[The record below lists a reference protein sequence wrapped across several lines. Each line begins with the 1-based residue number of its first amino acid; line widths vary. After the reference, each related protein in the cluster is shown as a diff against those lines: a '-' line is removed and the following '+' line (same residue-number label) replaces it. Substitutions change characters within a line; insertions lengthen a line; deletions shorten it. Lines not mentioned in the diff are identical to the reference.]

1 MELYQLFEI
10 STSTVAL
17 FGGVGWT
24 GMLIGAIGGVALWLA
39 LFILQGFGLSAM
51 AKKRGLGRRWLAF
64 VPFANILYIGKI
76 AGECTV
82 FGQRMKRGGLYT
94 MLAQIF
100 TTLLSLL
107 TIGAQIYLLLVEGA
121 PEYDQYGLPFWV
133 NLSGFSAVAYKFYG
147 ISQYI
152 LPIFQLAYEVLM
164 LILLIALYKRYT
176 PRNYFVLS
184 LLALF
189 VPVSRFIVIFV
200 LRNRQGID
208 YEAYMRARH
217 EAYMRQQQQYGG
229 YNPYY
234 GGYNRNP
241 YNNPYGNPYNN
252 PYGATGQPQQPQ
264 APQDPFEEFGNAT
277 STDNTTFGQSGQNPT
292 QPDPNDPDGFFD

>member
-1 MELYQLFEI
+1 MELYQLFDI
-10 STSTVAL
+10 STSVVAF
-17 FGGVGWT
+17 FGGVGWK
-24 GMLIGAIGGVALWLA
+24 GMLVGAIGCVAIWLS
-39 LFILQGFGLSAM
+39 LFILQGLGLSAM
-51 AKKRGLGRRWLAF
+51 AKKRGLKKRWLAF
-64 VPFANILYIGKI
+64 IPFANIWYIGKI
-76 AGECTV
+76 AGECNV

-100 TTLLSLL
+100 TTVLCGL
-107 TIGAQIYLLLVEGA
+107 TIAVQVYLLVVEGA
-121 PEYDQYGLPFWV
+121 PEYDQFGFPFWI
-133 NLSGFSAVAYKFYG
+133 NLTGFSAVAYKFYG

-152 LPIFQLAYEVLM
+152 LPIFQLVYEVFM
-164 LILLIALYKRYT
+164 LILLIALYKRYAH
-176 PRNYFVLS
+176 RNYFILS
-184 LLALF
+184 MLALF

-200 LRNRQGID
+200 LRNRNGID

-241 YNNPYGNPYNN
+241 YGNPQNT
-252 PYGATGQPQQPQ
+252 PKPPE
-264 APQDPFEEFGNAT
+264 DPFGEFGNAPT
-277 STDNTTFGQSGQNPT
+277 QNDTNAQSTGTPS

>member
-1 MELYQLFEI
+1 MELYQLFDI
-10 STSTVAL
+10 STSVVAF
-17 FGGVGWT
+17 FGGVGWK
-24 GMLIGAIGGVALWLA
+24 GMLGGAIGGVAIWLT

-51 AKKRGLGRRWLAF
+51 AKKRGLKKRWLAF
-64 VPFANILYIGKI
+64 IPFANIWYIGKI
-76 AGECTV
+76 AGECNV

-100 TTLLSLL
+100 TTVLCGL
-107 TIGAQIYLLLVEGA
+107 TIAVQVYLLVVEGA
-121 PEYDQYGLPFWV
+121 PEYDQFGFPFWI
-133 NLSGFSAVAYKFYG
+133 NLTGFSAVAYKFYG

-152 LPIFQLAYEVLM
+152 LPIFQLVYEVFM
-164 LILLIALYKRYT
+164 LILLIALYKRYAH
-176 PRNYFVLS
+176 RNYFILS
-184 LLALF
+184 MLALF

-200 LRNRQGID
+200 LRNRNGID

-241 YNNPYGNPYNN
+241 YGNPQN
-252 PYGATGQPQQPQ
+252 
-264 APQDPFEEFGNAT
+264 APKPPEDPFGEFGNAPT
-277 STDNTTFGQSGQNPT
+277 QNDINAQSTGAPS

>member
-1 MELYQLFEI
+1 MELYQLFDI
-10 STSTVAL
+10 STSVVAF
-17 FGGVGWT
+17 FGGVGWK
-24 GMLIGAIGGVALWLA
+24 GMLVGAIGGVAVWLT

-51 AKKRGLGRRWLAF
+51 AKKRGLKKRWLAF
-64 VPFANILYIGKI
+64 IPFANIWYIGKI
-76 AGECTV
+76 AGECNV

-100 TTLLSLL
+100 TTILGLLIYGSL
-107 TIGAQIYLLLVEGA
+107 IYLWFVEGA
-121 PEYDQYGLPFWV
+121 PETDQFGFPFWV
-133 NLSGFSAVAYKFYG
+133 NLTGFSAVAYKFYG

-152 LPIFQLAYEVLM
+152 LPIFQLVYEVFM
-164 LILLIALYKRYT
+164 LILLIALYKRYAH
-176 PRNYFVLS
+176 RNYFILS
-184 LLALF
+184 MLALF

-200 LRNRQGID
+200 LRNRNGID

-241 YNNPYGNPYNN
+241 YGNPYNN
-252 PYGATGQPQQPQ
+252 PYGNTQN
-264 APQDPFEEFGNAT
+264 APKPPEDPFGEFGNAPT
-277 STDNTTFGQSGQNPT
+277 QNDTNAQSTGTPS

>member
-1 MELYQLFEI
+1 MELYQLFDI
-10 STSTVAL
+10 STSVVAF
-17 FGGVGWT
+17 FGGVGWK
-24 GMLIGAIGGVALWLA
+24 GMLVGAIGGVAIWLT

-51 AKKRGLGRRWLAF
+51 AKKRGLKKRWLAF
-64 VPFANILYIGKI
+64 IPFANIWYIGKI
-76 AGECTV
+76 AGECNV

-100 TTLLSLL
+100 TTVLCGL
-107 TIGAQIYLLLVEGA
+107 TIAVQVYLLVVEGA
-121 PEYDQYGLPFWV
+121 PEYDQFGFPFWI
-133 NLSGFSAVAYKFYG
+133 NLTGFSAVAYKFYG

-152 LPIFQLAYEVLM
+152 LPIFQLVYEVFM
-164 LILLIALYKRYT
+164 LILLIALYKRYAH
-176 PRNYFVLS
+176 RNYFILS
-184 LLALF
+184 MLALF

-200 LRNRQGID
+200 LRNRNGID

-241 YNNPYGNPYNN
+241 YGNPYNN
-252 PYGATGQPQQPQ
+252 PYGNTQN
-264 APQDPFEEFGNAT
+264 APKPPEDPFGEFGNAPT
-277 STDNTTFGQSGQNPT
+277 QNDTNAQSTGAPS

>member
-1 MELYQLFEI
+1 MELYQLFDI
-10 STSTVAL
+10 STSVVAF
-17 FGGVGWT
+17 FGGVGWK
-24 GMLIGAIGGVALWLA
+24 GMLVGAIGGVAIWLT

-51 AKKRGLGRRWLAF
+51 AKKRGLKKRWLAF
-64 VPFANILYIGKI
+64 IPFANIWYIGKI
-76 AGECTV
+76 AGECNV

-100 TTLLSLL
+100 TTVLCGL
-107 TIGAQIYLLLVEGA
+107 TIAVQVYLLVVEGA
-121 PEYDQYGLPFWV
+121 PEYDQFGFPFWI
-133 NLSGFSAVAYKFYG
+133 NLTGFSAVAYKFYG

-152 LPIFQLAYEVLM
+152 LPIFQLVYEVFM
-164 LILLIALYKRYT
+164 LILLIALYKRYAH
-176 PRNYFVLS
+176 RNYFILS
-184 LLALF
+184 MLALF

-200 LRNRQGID
+200 LRNRNGID

-241 YNNPYGNPYNN
+241 YGNPYNN
-252 PYGATGQPQQPQ
+252 PYGNPQN
-264 APQDPFEEFGNAT
+264 APKPPEDPFGEFGNA
-277 STDNTTFGQSGQNPT
+277 STQNDTNAQSTGAPS

>member
-1 MELYQLFEI
+1 MELYQLFDI
-10 STSTVAL
+10 STSVVAF
-17 FGGVGWT
+17 FGGVGWK
-24 GMLIGAIGGVALWLA
+24 GMLVGAIGGVAIWLT

-51 AKKRGLGRRWLAF
+51 AKKRGLKKRWLAF
-64 VPFANILYIGKI
+64 IPFANIWYIGKI
-76 AGECTV
+76 AGECNV

-100 TTLLSLL
+100 TTVLCGL
-107 TIGAQIYLLLVEGA
+107 TIAVQVYLLVVEGA
-121 PEYDQYGLPFWV
+121 PEYDQFGFPFWI
-133 NLSGFSAVAYKFYG
+133 NLTGFSAVAYKFYG

-152 LPIFQLAYEVLM
+152 LPIFQLVYEVFM
-164 LILLIALYKRYT
+164 LILLIALYKRYAH
-176 PRNYFVLS
+176 RNYFILS
-184 LLALF
+184 MLALF

-200 LRNRQGID
+200 LRNRNGID

-241 YNNPYGNPYNN
+241 YGNPYNN
-252 PYGATGQPQQPQ
+252 PYGNPQN
-264 APQDPFEEFGNAT
+264 APKPPEDPFGEFGNAPT
-277 STDNTTFGQSGQNPT
+277 QNDTNAQSTGAPS

>member
-1 MELYQLFEI
+1 MELYQLFDI
-10 STSTVAL
+10 STSVVAF
-17 FGGVGWT
+17 FGGVGWK
-24 GMLIGAIGGVALWLA
+24 GMLGGAIGGVAIWLA

-51 AKKRGLGRRWLAF
+51 AKKRGLKKRWLAF
-64 VPFANILYIGKI
+64 IPFANIWYIGKI
-76 AGECTV
+76 AGECNV

-100 TTLLSLL
+100 TTVLCGL
-107 TIGAQIYLLLVEGA
+107 TIAVQVYLLVVEGA
-121 PEYDQYGLPFWV
+121 PEYDQFGFPFWV
-133 NLSGFSAVAYKFYG
+133 NLTGFSAVAYKFYG

-152 LPIFQLAYEVLM
+152 LPIFQLVYEVFM
-164 LILLIALYKRYT
+164 LILLIALYKRYAH
-176 PRNYFVLS
+176 RNYFILS
-184 LLALF
+184 MLALF

-200 LRNRQGID
+200 LRNRNGID

-241 YNNPYGNPYNN
+241 YGNPYNN
-252 PYGATGQPQQPQ
+252 PLT
-264 APQDPFEEFGNAT
+264 
-277 STDNTTFGQSGQNPT
+277 
-292 QPDPNDPDGFFD
+292 

>member
-1 MELYQLFEI
+1 MELYQLFDI
-10 STSTVAL
+10 STSVVAF
-17 FGGVGWT
+17 FGGVGWK
-24 GMLIGAIGGVALWLA
+24 GMLVGAIGGVAIWLT

-51 AKKRGLGRRWLAF
+51 AKKRGLKKRWLAF
-64 VPFANILYIGKI
+64 IPFANIWYIGKI
-76 AGECTV
+76 AGECNV

-100 TTLLSLL
+100 TTVLCGL
-107 TIGAQIYLLLVEGA
+107 TIAVQVYLLVVEGA
-121 PEYDQYGLPFWV
+121 PEYDQFGFPFWI
-133 NLSGFSAVAYKFYG
+133 NLTGFSAVAYKFYG

-152 LPIFQLAYEVLM
+152 LPIFQLVYEVFM
-164 LILLIALYKRYT
+164 LILLIALYKRYAH
-176 PRNYFVLS
+176 RNYFILS
-184 LLALF
+184 MLALF

-200 LRNRQGID
+200 LRNRNGID

-241 YNNPYGNPYNN
+241 YGNPYNN
-252 PYGATGQPQQPQ
+252 PYGNPQN
-264 APQDPFEEFGNAT
+264 APKPPEDPFGEFGNAPT
-277 STDNTTFGQSGQNPT
+277 QNDTNAQSTGTPS

>member
-1 MELYQLFEI
+1 MELYQLFDI
-10 STSTVAL
+10 STSVVAF
-17 FGGVGWT
+17 FGGVGWK
-24 GMLIGAIGGVALWLA
+24 GMLGGAIGGVAIWLA

-51 AKKRGLGRRWLAF
+51 AKKRGLKKRWLAF
-64 VPFANILYIGKI
+64 IPFANIWYIGKI
-76 AGECTV
+76 AGECNV

-100 TTLLSLL
+100 TTVLCGL
-107 TIGAQIYLLLVEGA
+107 TIAVQVYLLVVEGA
-121 PEYDQYGLPFWV
+121 PEYDQFGFPFWV
-133 NLSGFSAVAYKFYG
+133 NLTGFSAVAYKFYG

-152 LPIFQLAYEVLM
+152 LPIFQLVYEVFM
-164 LILLIALYKRYT
+164 LILLIALYKRYAH
-176 PRNYFVLS
+176 RNYFILS
-184 LLALF
+184 MLALF

-200 LRNRQGID
+200 LRNRNGID

-241 YNNPYGNPYNN
+241 YGNPYNN
-252 PYGATGQPQQPQ
+252 PYGNTQN
-264 APQDPFEEFGNAT
+264 APKPPEEPFGEFGNAPT
-277 STDNTTFGQSGQNPT
+277 QNDTNAQSTGAPS

>member
-1 MELYQLFEI
+1 
-10 STSTVAL
+10 
-17 FGGVGWT
+17 
-24 GMLIGAIGGVALWLA
+24 
-39 LFILQGFGLSAM
+39 GLSAM
-51 AKKRGLGRRWLAF
+51 AKKRGLKKRWLAF
-64 VPFANILYIGKI
+64 IPFANIWYIGKI
-76 AGECTV
+76 AGECNV

-100 TTLLSLL
+100 TTVLCGL
-107 TIGAQIYLLLVEGA
+107 TIAVQVYLLVVEGA
-121 PEYDQYGLPFWV
+121 PEYDQFGFPFWI
-133 NLSGFSAVAYKFYG
+133 NLTGFSAVAYKFYG

-152 LPIFQLAYEVLM
+152 LPIFQLVYEVFM
-164 LILLIALYKRYT
+164 LILLIALYKRYAH
-176 PRNYFVLS
+176 RNYFILS
-184 LLALF
+184 MLALF

-200 LRNRQGID
+200 LRNRNGID

-241 YNNPYGNPYNN
+241 YGNPYNN
-252 PYGATGQPQQPQ
+252 PYGNPQN
-264 APQDPFEEFGNAT
+264 APKPPEDPFGEFGNA
-277 STDNTTFGQSGQNPT
+277 STQNDTNAQSTGAPS